1 MSVAI
6 PPYEVKANESASFV
20 VWNHT
25 SVTPQARARSLGQQP
40 CCIWLTGLSGSGKS
54 TLANA
59 LEVALQ
65 AAGMHTML
73 LDGDNVRH
81 GLCKDLGMSA
91 ADRNENIRRVAEAAR
106 LMVDAGLV
114 VIAAFISP
122 FREERERAR
131 QLFGPGQFFEVYLQ
145 TPLAVCEARD
155 PKGLYRMA
163 RDGKI
168 TNFTGIDSPYETP
181 ESPEVVLD
189 TAAEG
194 VDALVLQL
202 LSKAFPERW
211 PS

>member
-1 MSVAI
+1 VAN
-6 PPYEVKANESASFV
+6 PPFEIKPNQSASFV

-25 SVTPQARARSLGQQP
+25 SVTPEVRAQSLGQQP
-40 CCIWLTGLSGSGKS
+40 RCIWFTGLSGSGKS

-65 AAGMHTML
+65 RAGIHTML

-81 GLCKDLGMSA
+81 GLCKDLGMTA
-91 ADRNENIRRVAEAAR
+91 EDRNENIRRVGETAR

-122 FREERERAR
+122 FREERARAR
-131 QLFGPGQFFEVYLQ
+131 ELFGPGQFFEVYLQ
-145 TPLAVCEARD
+145 TSLAVCEARD

-163 RDGKI
+163 RSGKI
-168 TNFTGIDSPYETP
+168 ADFTGIDSPYEVP
-181 ESPEVVLD
+181 DSPEVLLD
-189 TAAEG
+189 TAAHD
-194 VDALVLQL
+194 VDTLVMQL
-202 LSKAFPERW
+202 LSRAFPERW

>member
-1 MSVAI
+1 M
-6 PPYEVKANESASFV
+6 V

-25 SVTPQARARSLGQQP
+25 SVTPEVRAQRLGQQP
-40 CCIWLTGLSGSGKS
+40 RCIWFTGLSGSGKS

-65 AAGMHTML
+65 RAGLKTML

-91 ADRNENIRRVAEAAR
+91 ADRSENIRRVAEAAK

-114 VIAAFISP
+114 VVAAFISP
-122 FREERERAR
+122 FREDRAR
-131 QLFGPGQFFEVYLQ
+131 ARELFAEEQFFEVYLD
-145 TPLAVCEARD
+145 TSLAVCEARD

-163 RDGKI
+163 RSGKI
-168 TNFTGIDSPYETP
+168 TDFTGIDSPYEVP
-181 ESPEVVLD
+181 ENPEVTLD
-189 TAAEG
+189 TAVQD
-194 VDALVLQL
+194 VDALVAQL
-202 LSKAFPERW
+202 LGEVFPERW

>member
-1 MSVAI
+1 MAET
-6 PPYEVKANESASFV
+6 PYELKQNDSASFV

-25 SVTPQARARSLGQQP
+25 SVTPEVRAQSLGQQP
-40 CCIWLTGLSGSGKS
+40 RCIWFTGLSGSGKS

-65 AAGMHTML
+65 RASLKTML

-81 GLCKDLGMSA
+81 GLCRDLGMSA
-91 ADRNENIRRVAEAAR
+91 ADRSENIRRVAEAAK

-122 FREERERAR
+122 FREDRAR
-131 QLFGPGQFFEVYLQ
+131 ARELFAAGQFFEVYLD
-145 TPLAVCEARD
+145 TSLAVCEARD

-163 RDGKI
+163 RSGKI
-168 TNFTGIDSPYETP
+168 ADFTGIDSPYEVP
-181 ESPEVVLD
+181 EIPEVTLD
-189 TAAEG
+189 TGAHD
-194 VDALVLQL
+194 VDALVAQL
-202 LSKAFPERW
+202 LGKVFPERW

>member
-1 MSVAI
+1 MAK
-6 PPYEVKANESASFV
+6 PPYEVKPNESASFV

-25 SVTPQARARSLGQQP
+25 SVTPQARAQSLGQLP
-40 CCIWLTGLSGSGKS
+40 RCIWFTGLSGSGKS

-65 AAGMHTML
+65 RAGVHTML

-91 ADRNENIRRVAEAAR
+91 CDRNENIRRVAETAK

-122 FREERERAR
+122 FREDRAR
-131 QLFGPGQFFEVYLQ
+131 ARELFVAGQFFEIYLQ
-145 TPLAVCEARD
+145 TSLAVCEERD

-168 TNFTGIDSPYETP
+168 ADFTGIDSPYESP
-181 ESPEVVLD
+181 EHPEVVLD
-189 TAAEG
+189 TAVHG

-202 LSKAFPERW
+202 LGKVFPERW
-211 PS
+211 SS

>member
-1 MSVAI
+1 MAK
-6 PPYEVKANESASFV
+6 PPYEVKPNESASFV

-25 SVTPQARARSLGQQP
+25 SVTPQVRAQSLDQQP
-40 CCIWLTGLSGSGKS
+40 RCIWFTGLSGSGKS

-65 AAGMHTML
+65 LAGMHTML

-91 ADRNENIRRVAEAAR
+91 ADRNENIRRVAETAK

-122 FREERERAR
+122 FREDRARAR
-131 QLFGPGQFFEVYLQ
+131 QLFGVAQFHEVYLQ
-145 TPLAVCEARD
+145 TSLAVCEARD

-168 TNFTGIDSPYETP
+168 SDFTGIDSPYEAP
-181 ESPEVVLD
+181 DSPEVVLD
-189 TAAEG
+189 TAVHD
-194 VDALVLQL
+194 VDTLVLQL
-202 LSKAFPERW
+202 LEKVFPERW
-211 PS
+211 SS